1 MRKIADFDLAFTLG
15 HLILKQWVIT
25 LMTVVPWVLPDCVLH
40 RNQANGSSRFSSRHI
55 LMRSSPALFN
65 GNKTFDDI

>member
-25 LMTVVPWVLPDCVLH
+25 LMTVVPMGVARL
-40 RNQANGSSRFSSRHI
+40 
-55 LMRSSPALFN
+55 RSTS
-65 GNKTFDDI
+65 